1 MVMLERWSVLRR
13 ENDHVREV
21 VTLMEGVVMLRRLSL
36 QWKEKGHQRVRWS
49 V

>member
-13 ENDHVREV
+13 ENDHVRDV
-21 VTLMEGVVMLRRLSL
+21 LTLMEGEWSCYRGDQFIGGRMVMLC
-36 QWKEKGHQRVRWS
+36 WWS